1 MWIGIIYSTLNEN
14 AASVHF
20 DIQLCQ
26 LKLTGFVSVF
36 LEVIEALKRMK
47 RVPRF
52 DILVYGCVDVFS
64 NPAHGLASES
74 MTFV

>member
-26 LKLTGFVSVF
+26 FRLTGFVSVI

-47 RVPRF
+47 RITRF
-52 DILVYGCVDVFS
+52 GIEIMAVW
-64 NPAHGLASES
+64 
-74 MTFV
+74 TFFQIRIMD